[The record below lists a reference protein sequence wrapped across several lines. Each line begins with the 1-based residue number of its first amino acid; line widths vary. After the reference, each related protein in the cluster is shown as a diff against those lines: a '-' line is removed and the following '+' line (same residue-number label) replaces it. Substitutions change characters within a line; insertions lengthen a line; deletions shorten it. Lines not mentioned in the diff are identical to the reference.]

1 MFVDAGGAGA
11 GALLEKE
18 TSEAVCVNVV
28 FDAVVVI

>member
-1 MFVDAGGAGA
+1 VDAGGA